1 MMLMRRLLLL
11 LLLAAPALAAPETIL
26 VPFDSGTY
34 GRWSAEVWVR
44 NEAEHAVNLYPEQC
58 YFIGLQVPCNFRID
72 VPANTTML
80 LDTRPSDDLR
90 EPGLFLYVPEGEAGK
105 ISVGLR
111 IRALPDGPE
120 TEIPTVHFTNMRVGR
135 TELLNV
141 PLRPGTTATLRVY
154 AQYAVNSVF
163 RVRVYRT
170 AGGGAPDQM
179 LIERSFNQMLPTDG
193 PPGPF
198 LFDFSSALTD
208 AAKLGATRVRVSIE
222 PTFPG
227 GEFRYWPLITI
238 TDDATRHVLT
248 VTPQ

>member
-1 MMLMRRLLLL
+1 MRRLLPLVLL
-11 LLLAAPALAAPETIL
+11 VATHALAGPDAIL

-44 NEAEHAVNLYPEQC
+44 NEADHAVNLYPEQC

-72 VPANTTML
+72 VPAKTTML

-120 TEIPTVHFTNMRVGR
+120 TEIPTVHFANMRVGR
-135 TELLNV
+135 TELLNI
-141 PLRPGTTATLRVY
+141 PLRAGTTPTLRVY
-154 AQYAVNSVF
+154 AQYAVNSLFV
-163 RVRVYRT
+163 VRVYRI
-170 AGGGAPDQM
+170 AGGGAPDQ
-179 LIERSFNQMLPTDG
+179 LLFERSFQQVLPTDG

-227 GEFRYWPLITI
+227 GEFRYWPLVTV
-238 TDDATRHVLT
+238 TDDLTRHVTT